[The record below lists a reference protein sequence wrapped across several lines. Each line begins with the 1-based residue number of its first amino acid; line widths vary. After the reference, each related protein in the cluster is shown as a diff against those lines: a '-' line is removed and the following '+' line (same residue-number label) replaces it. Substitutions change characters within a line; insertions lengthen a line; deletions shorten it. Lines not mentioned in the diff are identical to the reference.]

1 MPLTQGQ
8 IDTVNQVVID
18 IQPHLNAWSAQMGR
32 LNFLL
37 DIHDLP
43 DGQGG
48 NVFSDA
54 AATAIL
60 NKIRTD
66 LKSTAQSIVTLI
78 P

>member
-1 MPLTQGQ
+1 MPLTQAQ
-8 IDTVNQVVID
+8 LDAIDSVLND
-18 IQPHLNAWSAQMGR
+18 IQPHTNTFATSMQHLT
-32 LNFLL
+32 FLQA
-37 DIHDLP
+37 IHNLP

-60 NKIRTD
+60 DKLRTD
-66 LKSTAQSIVTLI
+66 LKSAANSIHTLI